1 MDNDEDKGKKIS
13 FSVLFVGAEYP
24 KRGGKW

>member
-1 MDNDEDKGKKIS
+1 MENDEDKGEKVS
-13 FSVLFVGAEYP
+13 FSVLSVGVEYP